1 MSKLVAVLK
10 KLAMEMI
17 FNDETKAKIIASLNK
32 KVNIPLI
39 SEDTEKELMEG
50 LYEAMEEALKDA
62 IEEKSGE

>member
-1 MSKLVAVLK
+1 MNKLVAVLK

-17 FNDETKAKIIASLNK
+17 FNDETKAKIIESLNK

>member
-1 MSKLVAVLK
+1 MGKLVAVLK

>member
-50 LYEAMEEALKDA
+50 LYEAMEEALKEA
-62 IEEKSGE
+62 IEEKGDE